1 MNKFEYKNLT
11 PFKWFVLENFPF
23 IEADFDAL
31 TEWQLFCKLGKE
43 INKIIESQNVVGTE
57 MEKFSQAFIELQNYV
72 NNYFENLD
80 VQEEINNKLNGMSED
95 GTLQEIISAYLN
107 SKAIF
112 AFNTVNEMK
121 NATNLING
129 SYAKTLGYY
138 EKNDGGEGFYKI
150 RNYTSTDII
159 DNGSIIPISESLI
172 AELITINCNVL
183 NFGCYGNGTNDDSD
197 SLQKAITYAKNNK
210 LKLYSPQNKKYL
222 ISQTIDFSGLNV
234 DFNKSEILSN
244 NEITLI
250 NYNSLNQNFTVK
262 NLVLNGNNIA
272 LNGLNIIYARTS
284 YFSNIFI
291 KNFVNDG
298 IIVLGGFEI
307 YFNNIYIEE
316 IPSSGHG
323 FNIQTGDSVF
333 ENITTRNV
341 VNAFLINAPSNIF
354 NNIHSWMSTGD
365 INNSKMFIINVE
377 AHEQIDFNNIYSDTM
392 RYVLYFN
399 NKNYCYIY
407 INNLNV
413 AYNSNY
419 YTKDKESSILFYC
432 QSGVQSSKT
441 TINYIRVKGLGDSE
455 GSLNTKLS
463 NIEDWGGSIVNSKFF
478 NTLLNN
484 YKVSNVNSNFTI
496 VTQKLYK
503 ANNSIFLHI
512 VLSYDTSKTSGV
524 VNNLLSIP
532 STLAPLLSYE
542 STALFTKD
550 RFSLNESQD
559 CYLYVTGDG
568 NNFQIHLPTGKT
580 GKGYI
585 IIKESYVRNPFVL
598 Q

>member
-1 MNKFEYKNLT
+1 MCDKN
-11 PFKWFVLENFPF
+11 F
-23 IEADFDAL
+23 IFWCQKSIPLVFDNSMSYYECLCKLLNYVNAL
-31 TEWQLFCKLGKE
+31 TTDVKE
-43 INKIIESQNVVGTE
+43 IAKLQE
-57 MEKFSQAFIELQNYV
+57 ELQNYV
-72 NNYFENLD
+72 ENYFTNLD
-80 VQEEINNKLNGMSED
+80 VQQEINNKLDEMAENGQLAS
-95 GTLQEIISAYLN
+95 IISEYLN
-107 SKAIF
+107 SIAILCF
-112 AFNTVNEMK
+112 DNVNDMK
-121 NATNLING
+121 TSENLIDG

-138 EKNDGGEGFYKI
+138 EKNDGGGGLYKI
-150 RNYTSTDII
+150 RNSTTSDII
-159 DNGSIIPISESLI
+159 DNGSIIPINESLI
-172 AELITINCNVL
+172 AELITIDCNVL
-183 NFGCYGNGTNDDSD
+183 NFGCYGNGTNDDTD

-244 NEITLI
+244 SEITLI

-262 NLVLNGNNIA
+262 NLTLNGNNIA

-316 IPSSGHG
+316 IPNSGHG

-354 NNIHSWMSTGD
+354 NNIHSWMSSGD

-377 AHEQIDFNNIYSDTM
+377 AHEQIDFINIYCDTM

-399 NKNYCYIY
+399 NENYCYIY

-413 AYNSNY
+413 AYNSKY
-419 YTKDKESSILFYC
+419 YTEDKESSILFYC
-432 QSGVQSSKT
+432 QTGTQSSKT

-463 NIEDWGGSIVNSKFF
+463 NIEAWGGSIVNSKFF

-484 YKVSNVNSNFTI
+484 YEVSNVNSKFTI
-496 VTQKLYK
+496 VSQKLYK

-512 VLSYDTSKTSGV
+512 ILSYDTSQTSGAV
-524 VNNLLSIP
+524 TNLLSIP
-532 STLAPLLSYE
+532 SALAPLLSYE

-550 RFSLNESQD
+550 RYSLDESEE
-559 CYLYVTGDG
+559 CYLYIKGDG
-568 NNFQIHLPTGKT
+568 NNFQINLPTGKT
-580 GKGYI
+580 GTGYI
-585 IIKESYVRNPFVL
+585 IIKESYVINPFVL